1 VVLYININGSTDV
14 KMEDNE
20 VVSVVSV
27 TQSTDLVSNKRKE
40 ADEVDLFS
48 VPGNIWID
56 MDINTQPPKKQKKLP
71 IPGEF

>member
-1 VVLYININGSTDV
+1 
-14 KMEDNE
+14 MEDDE

-27 TQSTDLVSNKRKE
+27 TKSTDLVSNKRKE
-40 ADEVDLFS
+40 ADQVDLFS

-56 MDINTQPPKKQKKLP
+56 IQPPKKQKKLP